1 MQVYTELVAPS
12 AVTHSLSLP
21 LTSATANNL
30 VVAKGSLLQIFTTK
44 CISAELDPQTPGP
57 QSSVKDDDQ
66 HFDPRMN
73 NDGGLEA
80 SFLGGESMIVRT
92 DRANHTKLV
101 LIAEIPLAGTV
112 IGLARV
118 KVKNTISGGEALL
131 LAYKAAKMCLT
142 EWDPQRNALE
152 TTSIHYYEKDELLGA
167 PWETGFGDYVN
178 YLQADP
184 GSRCVAFKFGSRNLA
199 ILPFAQSEEDLEMD
213 DWDEDL
219 DGPRPVKEESTTMTN
234 GDGADKDLVRSRYS
248 PSFVLRLPL
257 LDPTLLHPVHLAF
270 LHEYREPTFGI
281 ISSTQSPSAALGIK
295 DHLTYKVFTL
305 DLQQRASTTILSVT
319 GLPRDLFKVVAL
331 PAPMGGALLVGE
343 NELIHVDQSGKP
355 NGVAV
360 NDMAKQITSFS
371 LVDQAELGFRL
382 EGCAVDLLNAD
393 AGELLLILHDGRLAI
408 VSFRIDG
415 RTVSGISVKLV
426 SSENGGNLIKSR
438 VSCISRVG
446 RNSLFL
452 GSESSD
458 SVVLGWSRKHG
469 QEKRKKSRL
478 LDPDLALDV
487 DEIDLEDDED
497 DDLYGNDSGEAR
509 PAHADA
515 DAAHGG
521 PNKTGD
527 VIFRIHD
534 ALLSIGPIRDMTC
547 GHPAFAPESE
557 EETLSK
563 GVTAELE
570 LACAV
575 GRDSAG
581 SVAILNRQIQ
591 PKVIGR
597 FDFPEAR
604 GFWTMCAKKPMPKSL
619 GLPGAS
625 GAPISNDYDP
635 AAQFDKYMIVA
646 KVDLDGYE
654 TSDVYALTA
663 AGFETLKDTEFEPA
677 AGFTVEAG
685 TMGKQMRIIQVLKSE
700 VRCYDGDLGLS
711 QILPMLDEET
721 GAEPRITSASIV
733 DPYLLLIRDDSSIF
747 IAQIDSN
754 NELEEVVKPEG
765 PLRSLKW
772 LSGCLYNDTQGA
784 FQARAGGGEQQPQP
798 DASHRI
804 MMFLLSSTGALHVYS
819 LLDLSR
825 PVFEAEA
832 LTSIPP
838 YLSADFV
845 VRKGASKESISEI
858 LVADLGDA
866 VSQTPYLIVRHASD
880 DITLYEPIRHHK
892 EGTAEANLSASLL
905 FKKSANACL
914 AITAP
919 EVSAEDETEEP
930 PRYVPLRRCAN
941 VHGYSTV
948 FLPNSSPS
956 FILKSSKSIPRVI
969 GLQGLGVRGMSTF
982 HTAGCDRGFIYVDTE
997 GIARVTELPADSN
1010 VAELGVSVKKI
1021 ALECDVG
1028 MVSYH
1033 HPSGTYVAACSR
1045 LEPFELP
1052 RDDDYHKEW
1061 ARETV
1066 TFPPMTPRG
1075 ILKLI
1080 NPVTWT
1086 VIHTLEMESC
1096 ESIESMKTL
1105 HLEISEETKEKR
1117 MLVAVGTA
1125 LSKGEDLPTRGR
1137 VQVFD
1142 IVTVIPEPGRPETNK
1157 RLKLM
1162 AREEIPRGG
1171 VTALSEIGAQ
1181 GLMLVSQGQKCMVRG
1196 LKEDGSLLPVAF
1208 LDMSC
1213 HVSSVKE
1220 LPGTGLCVMADAF
1233 KGLWF
1238 AGYTE
1243 EPYTFKVLGKSGGN
1257 LPLLMA
1263 DFLPDGEDLSMV
1275 AVDAEGEL
1283 HVLEFNPEHPK
1294 SLQGHLLLHRTSFSV
1309 TPNAPT
1315 LTLLLPRTFPPSS
1328 AHHPALSQSQSQSQS
1343 QSPPSR
1349 SHMLLLLACPSGQL
1363 AALAPL
1369 SESTYRRLLSVTNQL
1384 HPAIVPHGGLHA
1396 KAHRHAG
1403 DSSGTPASTV
1413 GVDTAASLGRVLVD
1427 GTVLARWNELGAGKR
1442 TDVAVRGGYDGAAD
1456 LRGDLEGVL
1465 GWTGMGYF

>member
-30 VVAKGSLLQIFTTK
+30 VVAKGSLLQIFTTT
-44 CISAELDPQTPGP
+44 SVPAELDAQIPGP
-57 QSSVKDDDQ
+57 QSSAKEDEQQYEHRINDD
-66 HFDPRMN
+66 
-73 NDGGLEA
+73 GALEA
-80 SFLGGESMIVRT
+80 SFLGGDSKIVRT
-92 DRANHTKLV
+92 DRAHNTKLV

-118 KVKNTISGGEALL
+118 RIRNTASGGEALL

-213 DWDEDL
+213 DWDEAL
-219 DGPRPVKEESTTMTN
+219 DGPRPVKAEAAMTN
-234 GDGADKDLVRSRYS
+234 GDGDHGPVRSRYT

-257 LDPTLLHPVHLAF
+257 MDPTLLHPVHLAF

-343 NELIHVDQSGKP
+343 NELIHIDQSGKP

-360 NDMAKQITSFS
+360 NHMAKQITSFS
-371 LVDQAELGFRL
+371 LVDQAELGLRL
-382 EGCAVDLLNAD
+382 EGCAVELLNAD
-393 AGELLLILHDGRLAI
+393 AGELLLLLHDGRLAI

-415 RTVSGISVKLV
+415 RTVSGIGVKLV
-426 SSENGGNLIKSR
+426 SSEHGGNLIKGR
-438 VSCISRVG
+438 VSCISKVG
-446 RNSLFL
+446 KHTLFL
-452 GSESSD
+452 GSECSD

-478 LDPDLALDV
+478 LDPDLALDDV
-487 DEIDLEDDED
+487 DELDLEDDED

-509 PAHADA
+509 PAQ
-515 DAAHGG
+515 AANGG
-521 PNKTGD
+521 PKTGD

-534 ALLSIGPIRDMTC
+534 GLLNIGPIRDVAC
-547 GHPAFAPESE
+547 GRPAFAPGSE

-581 SVAILNRQIQ
+581 AVAILNRQIQ
-591 PKVIGR
+591 PKIIGR

-604 GFWTMCAKKPMPKSL
+604 GFWTMCVKKPLLKSL
-619 GLPGAS
+619 GLGPGA
-625 GAPISNDYDP
+625 PVSNDCDP
-635 AAQFDKYMIVA
+635 AGQFDKYMIVA

-733 DPYLLLIRDDSSIF
+733 DPYLLLIRDDGSVF
-747 IAQIDSN
+747 IAQVDN
-754 NELEEVVKPEG
+754 NHELEEVARPGG

-772 LSGCLYNDTQGA
+772 SSGCLYDDRHGA
-784 FQARAGGGEQQPQP
+784 FQATTAGERPRAEE
-798 DASHRI
+798 SSRI

-819 LLDLSR
+819 LLDLSK

-845 VRKGASKESISEI
+845 VRKGASKESVAEI

-866 VSQTPYLIVRHASD
+866 VSQAPYLIVRHATD
-880 DITLYEPIRHHK
+880 DLTLYEPVRHHR
-892 EGTAEANLSASLL
+892 GDAAEATLSGSLL
-905 FKKSANACL
+905 FKKSANASL
-914 AITAP
+914 AMTAA
-919 EVSAEDETEEP
+919 EVAEDENEEP
-930 PRYVPLRRCAN
+930 RRYVPLRRCAN
-941 VHGYSTV
+941 VHGFSTV

-956 FILKSSKSIPRVI
+956 FILKSSKSVPRVI

-982 HTAGCDRGFIYVDTE
+982 HTAGCERGFIYVDTE
-997 GIARVTELPADSN
+997 GIARVTELPSDSN
-1010 VAELGVSVKKI
+1010 WTELGVSVKKM
-1021 ALECDVG
+1021 ALDCDVG
-1028 MVSYH
+1028 MMSYH
-1033 HPSGTYVAACSR
+1033 DPTGTYIAACSR

-1061 ARETV
+1061 ARETAS
-1066 TFPPMTPRG
+1066 FPPTMPRG

-1086 VIHTLEMESC
+1086 VIHTVEMEAC

-1105 HLEISEETKEKR
+1105 HLEVSEETKERR
-1117 MLVAVGTA
+1117 MLVAVGSA

-1142 IVTVIPEPGRPETNK
+1142 IVTVIPEPGRPETNR

-1162 AREEIPRGG
+1162 AREEMPRGG
-1171 VTALSEIGAQ
+1171 VTALSEIGGQ

-1233 KGLWF
+1233 KGVWF

-1243 EPYTFKVLGKSGGN
+1243 EPYTFKVLGKSGGK
-1257 LPLLMA
+1257 LPLLLA
-1263 DFLPDGEDLSMV
+1263 DFLPDGDDLSLV
-1275 AVDAEGEL
+1275 AVDAEGDL

-1294 SLQGHLLLHRTSFSV
+1294 SLQGHLLLHRASFSV

-1315 LTLLLPRTFPPSS
+1315 WTLLLPRTAPPSS
-1328 AHHPALSQSQSQSQS
+1328 RSQQSQQSQ
-1343 QSPPSR
+1343 QSSL
-1349 SHMLLLLACPSGQL
+1349 SHVLLMGCPSGQL

-1369 SESTYRRLLSVTNQL
+1369 PESTYRRLLSVTNQL
-1384 HPAIVPHGGLHA
+1384 HPALVPHG
-1396 KAHRHAG
+1396 
-1403 DSSGTPASTV
+1403 
-1413 GVDTAASLGRVLVD
+1413 
-1427 GTVLARWNELGAGKR
+1427 
-1442 TDVAVRGGYDGAAD
+1442 
-1456 LRGDLEGVL
+1456 
-1465 GWTGMGYF
+1465 

>member
-21 LTSATANNL
+21 LVSAAANNL

-44 CISAELDPQTPGP
+44 HISAELDPQNPDP
-57 QSSVKDDDQ
+57 QSSVKHDHQ
-66 HFDPRMN
+66 HPDPRVN
-73 NDGGLEA
+73 NDAGLEA
-80 SFLGGESMIVRT
+80 SFLGGGGEAMIVRT
-92 DRANHTKLV
+92 DRANNTKLV

-118 KVKNTISGGEALL
+118 KVRNTISGGEALL

-142 EWDPQRNALE
+142 EWDPRRNTLE

-167 PWETGFGDYVN
+167 PWETAFGDYVN

-199 ILPFAQSEEDLEMD
+199 ILPFSQSEEDMEMD

-219 DGPRPVKEESTTMTN
+219 DGPRPVKEEPTTTTN
-234 GDGADKDLVRSRYS
+234 GDGGQDPVRSRYS

-281 ISSTQSPSAALGIK
+281 ISSIQAPSAALGTK

-343 NELIHVDQSGKP
+343 NELIHIDQSGKP

-360 NDMAKQITSFS
+360 NDMAKQMTSFS

-415 RTVSGISVKLV
+415 RTVSGISVKSV
-426 SSENGGNLIKSR
+426 GPENGGHLIKSR
-438 VSCISRVG
+438 VSCISRLG
-446 RNSLFL
+446 KNTLFL

-469 QEKRKKSRL
+469 PEKRKKSRL
-478 LDPDLALDV
+478 LDPELALNV
-487 DEIDLEDDED
+487 DELDLEDDED
-497 DDLYGNDSGEAR
+497 DDLYGNDSAEAR
-509 PAHADA
+509 PAHAA
-515 DAAHGG
+515 NGG

-527 VIFRIHD
+527 AIFRIHD
-534 ALLSIGPIRDMTC
+534 ALLNIGPIQDMTC
-547 GHPAFAPESE
+547 GRPAFAPGSE
-557 EETLSK
+557 EEALSK

-604 GFWTMCAKKPMPKSL
+604 GFWTMCVKKPMPKSL
-619 GLPGAS
+619 GLGAA
-625 GAPISNDYDP
+625 GAAVSNDYDP
-635 AAQFDKYMIVA
+635 AGQFDRYMIVA

-685 TMGKQMRIIQVLKSE
+685 TMGGQMRIIQVLKSE

-721 GAEPRITSASIV
+721 GAEPRITSASIA
-733 DPYLLLIRDDSSIF
+733 DPYLLLIRDDSSVF
-747 IAQIDSN
+747 VAQIDSN

-772 LSGCLYNDTQGA
+772 LSGCLYHDAQGV
-784 FQARAGGGEQQPQP
+784 FQAAAGGEQPRADGP
-798 DASHRI
+798 HRI

-845 VRKGASKESISEI
+845 VRKGASKESVAEI

-866 VSQTPYLIVRHASD
+866 VSQTPYLIVRHATD
-880 DITLYEPIRHHK
+880 DLTLYEPIRHHK
-892 EGTAEANLSASLL
+892 DDATAKEGAVSLAASLL

-914 AITAP
+914 ATTAADT
-919 EVSAEDETEEP
+919 AEDETEEP

-941 VHGYSTV
+941 VHGYSAV
-948 FLPNSSPS
+948 FLPNSSPG
-956 FILKSSKSIPRVI
+956 FVLKSSKSVPRVV

-997 GIARVTELPADSN
+997 GIARVTELPSDSN
-1010 VAELGVSVKKI
+1010 VTELGVSVRRM
-1021 ALECDVG
+1021 ALGCDVG
-1028 MVSYH
+1028 MISYH
-1033 HPSGTYVAACSR
+1033 EPSGTYVAACTR
-1045 LEPFELP
+1045 REPFTLP

-1066 TFPPMTPRG
+1066 SFPPTTARG
-1075 ILKLI
+1075 VLKLI
-1080 NPVTWT
+1080 NPATWT
-1086 VIHTLEMESC
+1086 VIDRVEMEAC

-1105 HLEISEETKEKR
+1105 HLEISEETRERR
-1117 MLVAVGTA
+1117 MLVAVGSA

-1142 IVTVIPEPGRPETNK
+1142 IVTVVPQPGRPETNK

-1162 AREEIPRGG
+1162 AREEMPRGA
-1171 VTALSEIGAQ
+1171 VTALSAIGTQ

-1213 HVSSVKE
+1213 HVASVKE

-1243 EPYTFKVLGKSGGN
+1243 EPYTFKVLGKSGGR
-1257 LPLLMA
+1257 LPLLTA
-1263 DFLPDGEDLSMV
+1263 DFLPDGEDLCMV
-1275 AVDAEGEL
+1275 AADAEGDV
-1283 HVLEFNPEHPK
+1283 HVLEFDPEHP
-1294 SLQGHLLLHRTSFSV
+1294 
-1309 TPNAPT
+1309 
-1315 LTLLLPRTFPPSS
+1315 
-1328 AHHPALSQSQSQSQS
+1328 
-1343 QSPPSR
+1343 
-1349 SHMLLLLACPSGQL
+1349 
-1363 AALAPL
+1363 
-1369 SESTYRRLLSVTNQL
+1369 
-1384 HPAIVPHGGLHA
+1384 
-1396 KAHRHAG
+1396 
-1403 DSSGTPASTV
+1403 
-1413 GVDTAASLGRVLVD
+1413 
-1427 GTVLARWNELGAGKR
+1427 
-1442 TDVAVRGGYDGAAD
+1442 
-1456 LRGDLEGVL
+1456 
-1465 GWTGMGYF
+1465 